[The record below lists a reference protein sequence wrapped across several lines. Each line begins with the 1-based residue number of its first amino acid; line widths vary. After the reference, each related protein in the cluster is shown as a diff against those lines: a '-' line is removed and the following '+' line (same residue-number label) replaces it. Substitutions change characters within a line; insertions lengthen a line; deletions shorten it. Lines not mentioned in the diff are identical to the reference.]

1 MTPAAPSAHPL
12 ADTPDPLVD
21 AFALDVAAGFARDP
35 KTIPPRWLY
44 DDLGSALFEAICRLP
59 WYRITRAER
68 ALLASHGRAI
78 LDAVPGPIEIVELGG
93 GNGEKLDCLLDA
105 GRDASDMRVRLI
117 DISQAALDTAR
128 DRLLSRAAPPQI
140 ELTRAQFD
148 VALSSLPPASHSRLV
163 VFLGSNIGNFD
174 PDEAAALLRA
184 MAAAA
189 RSRGAILL
197 GVDLVKPQRDLLLA
211 YDDPLGVTAAFNRNV
226 LARLNRDLGANVPLD
241 AFAHRAIWNPEASRV
256 EMHLVASRD
265 VDIVIPAA
273 AVRTRVARG
282 EYIWTESSYK
292 YSRDGI
298 ERLAREAG
306 LRIDRQWID
315 PLAGFALSV
324 LKVRASESF
333 AEAPRSALQ
342 GGGAPRAD
350 AHSRHGRGRSRR
362 GHEPAREA

>member
-1 MTPAAPSAHPL
+1 MTPAVPSIAHPF
-12 ADTPDPLVD
+12 ADAPDPLAA
-21 AFALDVAAGFARDP
+21 AFALDVAAGFSRVP

-105 GRDASDMRVRLI
+105 GRDTSDIRVRLV

-128 DRLLSRAAPPQI
+128 DRLLSRDAPPPI
-140 ELTRAQFD
+140 ELTRASYD
-148 VALSSLPPASHSRLV
+148 LALSSLPPTPHSRLV

-174 PDEAAALLRA
+174 PDEAEALLHA

-189 RSRGAILL
+189 SGRGAILL
-197 GVDLVKPQRDLLLA
+197 GVDLVKPERDLLLA
-211 YDDPLGVTAAFNRNV
+211 YDDPLGVTAAFNRNL
-226 LARLNRDLGANVPLD
+226 LARMNRDLGANVPLD
-241 AFAHRAIWNPEASRV
+241 AFAHRAIWNADASRV
-256 EMHLVASRD
+256 EMHLVAGRD
-265 VDIVIPAA
+265 VEFVIPAA
-273 AVRTRVARG
+273 AVRTRMARG

-292 YSRDGI
+292 YSRTGI
-298 ERLAREAG
+298 ESLARETG

-315 PLAGFALSV
+315 PLAGFALSL
-324 LKVRASESF
+324 LKARTTESF
-333 AEAPRSALQ
+333 DGAPRSALR
-342 GGGAPRAD
+342 GGAARRAG
-350 AHSRHGRGRSRR
+350 ARRRR